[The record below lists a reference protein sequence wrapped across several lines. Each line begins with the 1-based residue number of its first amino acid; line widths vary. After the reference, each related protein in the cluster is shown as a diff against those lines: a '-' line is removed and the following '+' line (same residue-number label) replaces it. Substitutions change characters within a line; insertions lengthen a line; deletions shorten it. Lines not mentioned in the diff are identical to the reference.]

1 MPLQTKRPSRSH
13 AERPACAL
21 RHSHQRI
28 TAAAAPHETSH
39 ILTHTHLD
47 DADVHT
53 CGATRSTISRS
64 RPPPRVALR
73 ALALP
78 RRLFH
83 RYGRHREGDVQRFQ
97 ADGRWPPLPGPHRA
111 VREDERHPVL
121 RWCAIYR
128 HGTVGGRSQRLVEIF
143 GGADAAARARA
154 AVPNAAPLAA
164 AGVSLKTAY
173 LYAIVFSCRCTSQ
186 QLRRPLRRLLRRS
199 GQSAAALRPPHLPC
213 SHADEPAGFSSC
225 TDLDLITMWFIE
237 LPEGTS
243 LWEYTS
249 VRTPRLQATLGRS
262 ACPSRGAVG

>member
-1 MPLQTKRPSRSH
+1 MCTRAALLDLLYLDLDLRRVSPS
-13 AERPACAL
+13 ERLLYLGACSIVTAGTARAMYNVFRLTGDGLHCLAL
-21 RHSHQRI
+21 I
-28 TAAAAPHETSH
+28 VLFAKMN
-39 ILTHTHLD
+39 
-47 DADVHT
+47 
-53 CGATRSTISRS
+53 ATRSCAGARSTDTEPSAGGLSALSRS
-64 RPPPRVALR
+64 SAELMQP
-73 ALALP
+73 
-78 RRLFH
+78 
-83 RYGRHREGDVQRFQ
+83 
-97 ADGRWPPLPGPHRA
+97 
-111 VREDERHPVL
+111 
-121 RWCAIYR
+121 
-128 HGTVGGRSQRLVEIF
+128 
-143 GGADAAARARA
+143 RARA